1 MPAPRTI
8 LLAGLL
14 AVLAPAISGAD
25 SLKVGKPGLGPLNTG
40 STLCDFRGCFG
51 FGPQQWHRPAYVQPN
66 YRPRGATG
74 PTYYRPGAAGPPQL
88 TYDPPP
94 VRRVQPKAP
103 DLNSHA
109 VWCSNEYRSYN
120 PRTDRFLTYEG
131 IYKTCRSP
139 YR

>member
-1 MPAPRTI
+1 MPVVRM
-8 LLAGLL
+8 LVFAGLL
-14 AVLAPAISGAD
+14 AVLAPAMAGAD
-25 SLKVGKPGLGPLNTG
+25 SLKLGKPGIGPLNTG

-74 PTYYRPGAAGPPQL
+74 PTYYQPGAAGRPQL
-88 TYDPPP
+88 TYEPPP
-94 VRRVQPKAP
+94 VRRLQPKVA
-103 DLNSHA
+103 DKNSHVA
-109 VWCSNEYRSYN
+109 WCSNEYRSYD

>member
-1 MPAPRTI
+1 MPAART
-8 LLAGLL
+8 LLFAGLL
-14 AVLAPAISGAD
+14 AVLSPAIAGAD
-25 SLKVGKPGLGPLNTG
+25 SLKLGKPGVGPLNTG

-66 YRPRGATG
+66 YRPRGAG

-94 VRRVQPKAP
+94 VQRVQPKAR
-103 DLNSHA
+103 DMSSHA
-109 VWCSNEYRSYN
+109 AWCSNEYRSYN

>member
-1 MPAPRTI
+1 MLAPRTL

-14 AVLAPAISGAD
+14 VILAPAIAGAD
-25 SLKVGKPGLGPLNTG
+25 SLKLGKPGVGPLNTG

-74 PTYYRPGAAGPPQL
+74 PTYYQPGAAGRPQL

-94 VRRVQPKAP
+94 VQRVQPKARNM
-103 DLNSHA
+103 NSHA
-109 VWCSNEYRSYN
+109 AWCSNEYRSYN
-120 PRTDRFLTYEG
+120 PRTDRFVTYEG

>member
-1 MPAPRTI
+1 MSVSRTL

-14 AVLAPAISGAD
+14 AGLAPAMAGAD
-25 SLKVGKPGLGPLNTG
+25 SLKLGKPGVGPLNTG

-51 FGPQQWHRPAYVQPN
+51 FGPQQWHRPAYIQPN

-74 PTYYRPGAAGPPQL
+74 PTYYLPGAAGRPQL

-94 VRRVQPKAP
+94 VQRVQPKDPNKHIA
-103 DLNSHA
+103 
-109 VWCSNEYRSYN
+109 WCTNEYRSYN
-120 PRTDRFLTYEG
+120 PRTDHFLTYEG
-131 IYKTCRSP
+131 VYRVCRSP